1 MEKFLLKITHI
12 IFKGLSL
19 DLEGNDSYLWP
30 FIVSHEIL
38 FFGEGRLTWPVDA
51 YSSQYICI
59 EVNE

>member
-38 FFGEGRLTWPVDA
+38 FFGEGRLT
-51 YSSQYICI
+51 
-59 EVNE
+59 